1 MNDLTTTIN
10 SGNYQSIVNSIR
22 ATNDKDAQKRLK
34 GELEA
39 MIKDTIS

>member
-22 ATNDKDAQKRLK
+22 FAQ
-34 GELEA
+34 
-39 MIKDTIS
+39 MIKMHKKD